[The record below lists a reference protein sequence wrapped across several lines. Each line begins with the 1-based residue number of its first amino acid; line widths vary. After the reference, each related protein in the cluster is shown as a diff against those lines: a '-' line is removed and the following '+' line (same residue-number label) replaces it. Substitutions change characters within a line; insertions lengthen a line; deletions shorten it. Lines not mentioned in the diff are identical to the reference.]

1 MFAYY
6 NMQWL
11 AIIDKNRSMKV
22 ADKLLKWNSVTQL
35 CVYGCICVVIHVW
48 KQLLNKTVQIVS

>member
-1 MFAYY
+1 MVEK
-6 NMQWL
+6 L
-11 AIIDKNRSMKV
+11 KV
-22 ADKLLKWNSVTQL
+22 ADKLLKWFLNVTEL